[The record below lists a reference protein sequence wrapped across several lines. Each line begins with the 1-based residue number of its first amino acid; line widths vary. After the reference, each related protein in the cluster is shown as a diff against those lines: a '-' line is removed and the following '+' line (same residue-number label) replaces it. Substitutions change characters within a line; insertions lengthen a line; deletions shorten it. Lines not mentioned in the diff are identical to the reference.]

1 MPFFIIHMKVGL
13 FFGSF
18 NPVHVGHMVIAQ
30 YMLDNADI
38 EELWFI
44 ISPQNPQKTKAS
56 LLFDADRYE
65 MVYRAISAYPNMKA
79 SNIEFSLPKP
89 SYTIVTLTYL
99 TEKYPHHTFSIIMGG
114 DNLASLPNW
123 RNYSFIVD
131 NFNILVYSRPQYE
144 VSKELQS
151 HPSIQYFTAPLLEI
165 SSSFI
170 RQNIKEGRNVRPYM
184 PIEAWEYLDKMQF
197 YR

>member
-1 MPFFIIHMKVGL
+1 VKIGL

-18 NPVHVGHMVIAQ
+18 NPIHIGHMTIAQ
-30 YMLDNADI
+30 YMLDFADI
-38 EELWFI
+38 DELWFI
-44 ISPQNPQKTKAS
+44 ISPQNPHKTKVS

-65 MVYRAISAYPNMKA
+65 MVYRAVQPYDKMRA
-79 SNIEFSLPKP
+79 SNIEFMLPKP

-99 TEKYPHHTFSIIMGG
+99 TEKYKEHDFSIIMGG

-123 RNYSFIVD
+123 RNYTYILEHFK
-131 NFNILVYSRPQYE
+131 ILVYARPHSE
-144 VSKELQS
+144 IPKELES
-151 HPSIQYFTAPLLEI
+151 HSKISYYDAPQMEI

-170 RQNIKEGRNVRPYM
+170 RQCIQNKKQVRAYM
-184 PIEAWEYLDKMQF
+184 PFEAWEYLDKMHF